1 MILSVLRSNRS
12 SAAASTLS
20 TSGAMGLSEKT
31 FLNPKKMT
39 ATKEVRDEK
48 GPSLD
53 DFDKEI
59 EIYQVCKVV
68 VISSSLTSDE
78 TVRRICQKKSLF
90 FCPSYGRKHCL
101 YLPLKWSSQCNIQL
115 PFTLWINKYWILQ
128 NKFEKEKSEKP
139 WKLWSWRLSR
149 PGHHL

>member
-39 ATKEVRDEK
+39 ATKEIRDEK

-68 VISSSLTSDE
+68 VLSSSLTSDE
-78 TVRRICQKKSLF
+78 TARRICQKKSLF
-90 FCPSYGRKHCL
+90 
-101 YLPLKWSSQCNIQL
+101 L
-115 PFTLWINKYWILQ
+115 PFLWKETLSLFTPNMI
-128 NKFEKEKSEKP
+128 FSM
-139 WKLWSWRLSR
+139 
-149 PGHHL
+149 

>member
-1 MILSVLRSNRS
+1 MKGALKNQYLTTRDVVGSVLFKVRVMFTCRSNRS

-39 ATKEVRDEK
+39 ASKEIRDEK

-59 EIYQVCKVV
+59 EIYQVCA
-68 VISSSLTSDE
+68 IRTTHAD
-78 TVRRICQKKSLF
+78 QF
-90 FCPSYGRKHCL
+90 WNNQFYG
-101 YLPLKWSSQCNIQL
+101 Q
-115 PFTLWINKYWILQ
+115 
-128 NKFEKEKSEKP
+128 
-139 WKLWSWRLSR
+139 
-149 PGHHL
+149 

>member
-1 MILSVLRSNRS
+1 MKGALKNHYLTTRFFKHGVVGSVLFKVRVMFTCRSNRS

-39 ATKEVRDEK
+39 ASKEIRDEK

-59 EIYQVCKVV
+59 EIYQVCA
-68 VISSSLTSDE
+68 IRTN
-78 TVRRICQKKSLF
+78 F
-90 FCPSYGRKHCL
+90 FTIVYSCRL
-101 YLPLKWSSQCNIQL
+101 I
-115 PFTLWINKYWILQ
+115 
-128 NKFEKEKSEKP
+128 FE
-139 WKLWSWRLSR
+139 
-149 PGHHL
+149 

>member
-1 MILSVLRSNRS
+1 MILSILRSNRS

-68 VISSSLTSDE
+68 VLSSSLTSDE

-90 FCPSYGRKHCL
+90 
-101 YLPLKWSSQCNIQL
+101 L
-115 PFTLWINKYWILQ
+115 PFLWKETLSLFTPNMI
-128 NKFEKEKSEKP
+128 FSM
-139 WKLWSWRLSR
+139 
-149 PGHHL
+149 

>member
-90 FCPSYGRKHCL
+90 
-101 YLPLKWSSQCNIQL
+101 L
-115 PFTLWINKYWILQ
+115 PFLLKETLSLFTPNTIV
-128 NKFEKEKSEKP
+128 SM
-139 WKLWSWRLSR
+139 
-149 PGHHL
+149 

>member
-1 MILSVLRSNRS
+1 MKGALKNHYLTTRFFKHCVVGSVLFKVRVMFTCRSNRS

-39 ATKEVRDEK
+39 ASKEIRDEK

-59 EIYQVCKVV
+59 EIYQVCA
-68 VISSSLTSDE
+68 IRTNFSNSCRL
-78 TVRRICQKKSLF
+78 I
-90 FCPSYGRKHCL
+90 
-101 YLPLKWSSQCNIQL
+101 
-115 PFTLWINKYWILQ
+115 
-128 NKFEKEKSEKP
+128 FE
-139 WKLWSWRLSR
+139 
-149 PGHHL
+149 

>member
-1 MILSVLRSNRS
+1 MKGALKNHYLTTRDVVGSVLFKVRVMFTCRSNRS

-39 ATKEVRDEK
+39 ASKEIRDEK

-59 EIYQVCKVV
+59 EIYQVCA
-68 VISSSLTSDE
+68 TR
-78 TVRRICQKKSLF
+78 TNF
-90 FCPSYGRKHCL
+90 FTIVYPCRP
-101 YLPLKWSSQCNIQL
+101 
-115 PFTLWINKYWILQ
+115 IL
-128 NKFEKEKSEKP
+128 E
-139 WKLWSWRLSR
+139 
-149 PGHHL
+149 

>member
-68 VISSSLTSDE
+68 VLSIDIRWDCSANLSKEES
-78 TVRRICQKKSLF
+78 F
-90 FCPSYGRKHCL
+90 FALLMKG
-101 YLPLKWSSQCNIQL
+101 NIVSIY
-115 PFTLWINKYWILQ
+115 P
-128 NKFEKEKSEKP
+128 
-139 WKLWSWRLSR
+139 
-149 PGHHL
+149 

>member
-1 MILSVLRSNRS
+1 MNGCHCANALENHYLTTRFFKHGVVGRFLFELRVLSTCRSNRS

-39 ATKEVRDEK
+39 ASKEIRDEK

-59 EIYQVCKVV
+59 EIYQVCAIRTNFFTSVYPCRLIFELTVKWTM
-68 VISSSLTSDE
+68 IIKDSSKSPTRLGCLHCPQQTNYE
-78 TVRRICQKKSLF
+78 TC
-90 FCPSYGRKHCL
+90 
-101 YLPLKWSSQCNIQL
+101 
-115 PFTLWINKYWILQ
+115 T
-128 NKFEKEKSEKP
+128 
-139 WKLWSWRLSR
+139 WK
-149 PGHHL
+149 

>member
-1 MILSVLRSNRS
+1 MGSESFKKHELFTCRSNRS

-39 ATKEVRDEK
+39 ASKEIRDEK

-59 EIYQVCKVV
+59 EIYQVCSVEV
-68 VISSSLTSDE
+68 PL
-78 TVRRICQKKSLF
+78 L
-90 FCPSYGRKHCL
+90 YHCL
-101 YLPLKWSSQCNIQL
+101 PY
-115 PFTLWINKYWILQ
+115 TD
-128 NKFEKEKSEKP
+128 
-139 WKLWSWRLSR
+139 
-149 PGHHL
+149 

>member
-1 MILSVLRSNRS
+1 MLSTFRSNRS

-39 ATKEVRDEK
+39 ASKEIRDEK

-59 EIYQVCKVV
+59 EIYQVCSLPSVEESLPVKDSAKYFSCFFMFALSPRDQIVKV
-68 VISSSLTSDE
+68 
-78 TVRRICQKKSLF
+78 
-90 FCPSYGRKHCL
+90 
-101 YLPLKWSSQCNIQL
+101 YLP
-115 PFTLWINKYWILQ
+115 F
-128 NKFEKEKSEKP
+128 
-139 WKLWSWRLSR
+139 
-149 PGHHL
+149 

>member
-1 MILSVLRSNRS
+1 MKGALKNHYLTTRFFKHGVVGSVLFKIRVMFTCRSNRS

-39 ATKEVRDEK
+39 ASKEIRDEK

-59 EIYQVCKVV
+59 EIYQVCA
-68 VISSSLTSDE
+68 IRTN
-78 TVRRICQKKSLF
+78 F
-90 FCPSYGRKHCL
+90 FTIVYSCRL
-101 YLPLKWSSQCNIQL
+101 I
-115 PFTLWINKYWILQ
+115 
-128 NKFEKEKSEKP
+128 FE
-139 WKLWSWRLSR
+139 
-149 PGHHL
+149 

>member
-1 MILSVLRSNRS
+1 MSPEQGFWHIIAEVLNKKLISVCGAGSLSLGNEFTFRSNRS

-39 ATKEVRDEK
+39 ASKEVRDEK

-59 EIYQVCKVV
+59 EIYQVCLNP
-68 VISSSLTSDE
+68 ISTL
-78 TVRRICQKKSLF
+78 
-90 FCPSYGRKHCL
+90 
-101 YLPLKWSSQCNIQL
+101 SQ
-115 PFTLWINKYWILQ
+115 
-128 NKFEKEKSEKP
+128 
-139 WKLWSWRLSR
+139 SR
-149 PGHHL
+149 W

>member
-1 MILSVLRSNRS
+1 MLSTFRSNRS

-39 ATKEVRDEK
+39 ASKEIRDEK

-59 EIYQVCKVV
+59 EIYQVCIFKTN
-68 VISSSLTSDE
+68 IFTFLFPCSFHFELTVKYNMLADAAA
-78 TVRRICQKKSLF
+78 
-90 FCPSYGRKHCL
+90 KHCSCFAGL
-101 YLPLKWSSQCNIQL
+101 Y
-115 PFTLWINKYWILQ
+115 F
-128 NKFEKEKSEKP
+128 
-139 WKLWSWRLSR
+139 
-149 PGHHL
+149 H

>member
-68 VISSSLTSDE
+68 V
-78 TVRRICQKKSLF
+78 
-90 FCPSYGRKHCL
+90 
-101 YLPLKWSSQCNIQL
+101 
-115 PFTLWINKYWILQ
+115 
-128 NKFEKEKSEKP
+128 
-139 WKLWSWRLSR
+139 LSIDIR
-149 PGHHL
+149 

>member
-1 MILSVLRSNRS
+1 MALLTGQSWRVLKSWFIGGGPEQGFRPSFADGHNNKLISVCGAGSLILGNEFTFRSNRS

-39 ATKEVRDEK
+39 ASKEVRDEK

-59 EIYQVCKVV
+59 EIYQVCLNP
-68 VISSSLTSDE
+68 ISTL
-78 TVRRICQKKSLF
+78 
-90 FCPSYGRKHCL
+90 
-101 YLPLKWSSQCNIQL
+101 SQ
-115 PFTLWINKYWILQ
+115 
-128 NKFEKEKSEKP
+128 
-139 WKLWSWRLSR
+139 SR
-149 PGHHL
+149 

>member
-1 MILSVLRSNRS
+1 MYKKPDARAKFCFANLNLLLSIHSVCCRWQIDNGSFNRPIMARTQILVHRWRPRTGISAQFLHKLISVCGAGSLILGNEFTFRSNRS

-39 ATKEVRDEK
+39 ASKEVRDEK

-59 EIYQVCKVV
+59 EIYQVCLNP
-68 VISSSLTSDE
+68 ISTL
-78 TVRRICQKKSLF
+78 
-90 FCPSYGRKHCL
+90 
-101 YLPLKWSSQCNIQL
+101 SQ
-115 PFTLWINKYWILQ
+115 
-128 NKFEKEKSEKP
+128 
-139 WKLWSWRLSR
+139 SR
-149 PGHHL
+149 

>member
-1 MILSVLRSNRS
+1 MILSILRSNRS

-59 EIYQVCKVV
+59 EIYQVCKVIV
-68 VISSSLTSDE
+68 LSSSLTSDE
-78 TVRRICQKKSLF
+78 TVRRICQKKSF
-90 FCPSYGRKHCL
+90 F
-101 YLPLKWSSQCNIQL
+101 L
-115 PFTLWINKYWILQ
+115 PFLWKATLSLFTPNTIV
-128 NKFEKEKSEKP
+128 SM
-139 WKLWSWRLSR
+139 
-149 PGHHL
+149 

>member
-1 MILSVLRSNRS
+1 MFTCRSNRS

-39 ATKEVRDEK
+39 ASKEIRDEK

-59 EIYQVCKVV
+59 EIYQVCSIKVLFDFLYH
-68 VISSSLTSDE
+68 SLPCRLMFKLTVTWTQTLEACQTLTCLGCLHCSQQTNCKNGAFKLVHCFEVMAHEATSCYFGKGNQS
-78 TVRRICQKKSLF
+78 TASVSQSLV
-90 FCPSYGRKHCL
+90 L
-101 YLPLKWSSQCNIQL
+101 
-115 PFTLWINKYWILQ
+115 
-128 NKFEKEKSEKP
+128 
-139 WKLWSWRLSR
+139 
-149 PGHHL
+149 